1 MARIAITGSTGF
13 VGSNI
18 AESLVLLGHSVVGLT
33 RNRSGYNASWPL
45 VDVDYS
51 SDESISHALDGADG
65 VVHCAI
71 ADDFRRLINDRA
83 AAYDNYVALTE
94 RLARIADANG
104 QKFIFVSTDWVM
116 DGTGHRELESNHG
129 NAINYYGYLK
139 GLAEQAV
146 HSSLEGRGVVARVAG
161 VMGRHR
167 IAEAPRLQDVGFGF
181 YVDTLV
187 RSLRDGK
194 EFQVWGGPN
203 VNQITTPSLASEA
216 GAQIGRIIDRDATG
230 TFHLVG
236 DTAVTRMELA
246 YTTCDVFELP
256 RHLITEGEPPAAEL
270 FPGPVPV
277 DSSLGNDYTKSVLG
291 IGPQPVEDLLG
302 AFRREIDSGVVSP
315 LTSREL

>member
-1 MARIAITGSTGF
+1 MSRIAITGSTGF

-18 AESLVLLGHSVVGLT
+18 SEVLQSFGHTVVGLT
-33 RNRSGYNASWPL
+33 RDRRVHNAPWNL
-45 VDVDYS
+45 HDVNYA
-51 SDESISHALDGADG
+51 SDESLALAVEGADA

-71 ADDFRRLINDRA
+71 ADDFRRLLNDRA
-83 AAYDNYVALTE
+83 AAYDNYVGLTE

-104 QKFIFVSTDWVM
+104 QKFIFISTDWVM

-146 HSSLEGRGVVARVAG
+146 HSALEGRGVVARVAG

-187 RSLRDGK
+187 RSLRAGNQ
-194 EFQVWGGPN
+194 FQVWGGPN

-216 GAQIGRIIDRDATG
+216 GAQIARIIARDATG
-230 TFHLVG
+230 TLHLVG

-246 YTTCDVFELP
+246 YATCDVFELP
-256 RHLITEGEPPAAEL
+256 RDLITEGEPPVAEL
-270 FPGPVPV
+270 FPGPVPA
-277 DSSLGNDYTKSVLG
+277 DSSLANDHTKTVLG
-291 IGPQPVEDLLG
+291 LGPQPLTDILT
-302 AFRREIDSGVVSP
+302 AFRTEIDSGRVSP
-315 LTSREL
+315 LTRD

>member
-1 MARIAITGSTGF
+1 MSRFAITGSTGF
-13 VGSNI
+13 VGSNVS
-18 AESLVLLGHSVVGLT
+18 EVLMALGHTVVGLT
-33 RNRSGYNASWPL
+33 RDRRLHTAPWEL
-45 VDVDYS
+45 RDVDYS
-51 SDESISHALDGADG
+51 SDESLASAVAGADA

-71 ADDFRRLINDRA
+71 ADDFRRLLNDRP

-104 QKFIFVSTDWVM
+104 QKFIFISTDWVM

-146 HSSLEGRGVVARVAG
+146 HSALEGRGVVARVAG

-187 RSLRDGK
+187 RSLRAGK
-194 EFQVWGGPN
+194 EFQVWGGPK

-216 GAQIGRIIDRDATG
+216 GAQIARIVARDATG

-246 YTTCDVFELP
+246 YAACDVFDLP

-277 DSSLGNDYTKSVLG
+277 DSSLANEHTKSVLG
-291 IGPQPVEDLLG
+291 LGPQPLTDILT
-302 AFRREIDSGVVSP
+302 AFRTEIDSGHVSP
-315 LTSREL
+315 LTRD

>member
-1 MARIAITGSTGF
+1 MSRIAITGSTGF

-18 AESLVLLGHSVVGLT
+18 SEVLQSFGHTVVGLT
-33 RNRSGYNASWPL
+33 RDSRVHQAPWDL
-45 VDVDYS
+45 LDVDYS
-51 SDESISHALDGADG
+51 SDDSLAAAVAGADA

-71 ADDFRRLINDRA
+71 ADDFRRLLNDRA

-104 QKFIFVSTDWVM
+104 QKFIFISTDWVM

-146 HSSLEGRGVVARVAG
+146 HSALEGRGVVARVAG

-187 RSLRDGK
+187 RSLRAGQ

-216 GAQIGRIIDRDATG
+216 GAQISRIIARDATG

-246 YTTCDVFELP
+246 YATCDVFDLP
-256 RHLITEGEPPAAEL
+256 RQLITEGEPPAAEL

-277 DSSLGNDYTKSVLG
+277 DSSLANEHTKSVLG
-291 IGPQPVEDLLG
+291 LGPQPLTDILT
-302 AFRREIDSGVVSP
+302 AFRTEIDSGHVSP
-315 LTSREL
+315 LTRD

>member
-1 MARIAITGSTGF
+1 MSRIAITGSTGF

-18 AESLVLLGHSVVGLT
+18 SEVLQSFGHTVVGLT
-33 RNRSGYNASWPL
+33 RDRRVHNAPWEL
-45 VDVDYS
+45 HDVDYA
-51 SDESISHALDGADG
+51 SDASLASAVAGADA

-71 ADDFRRLINDRA
+71 ADDFRRLLNDRA

-104 QKFIFVSTDWVM
+104 QKFIFISTDWVM
-116 DGTGHRELESNHG
+116 DGTGHCELESNHG

-146 HSSLEGRGVVARVAG
+146 HSALEGRGVVARVAG

-187 RSLRDGK
+187 RSLRAGN

-216 GAQIGRIIDRDATG
+216 GAQIARIIARDATG

-246 YTTCDVFELP
+246 YATCDVFELP
-256 RHLITEGEPPAAEL
+256 RDLITEGEPPAAEL

-277 DSSLGNDYTKSVLG
+277 DSSLANEHTKTVLG
-291 IGPQPVEDLLG
+291 LGPQPLTDILT
-302 AFRREIDSGVVSP
+302 AFRAEIDSGHVSP
-315 LTSREL
+315 LTRD

>member
-13 VGSNI
+13 VGSNF
-18 AESLVLLGHSVVGLT
+18 AESLMLLGHSVVGLT
-33 RNRSGYNASWPL
+33 RNGSAHAASWPL

-51 SDESISHALDGADG
+51 SDDSISRALDGVDA

-71 ADDFRRLINDRA
+71 ADDFRRLLNDRA

-104 QKFIFVSTDWVM
+104 QKFIFISTDWVM

-187 RSLRDGK
+187 RSLRAGN
-194 EFQVWGGPN
+194 EFQVWGGPD

-216 GAQIGRIIDRDATG
+216 GAQIARIIARDATG

-246 YTTCDVFELP
+246 YAACDVFDLP
-256 RHLITEGEPPAAEL
+256 RTLITEGEPPAEEL

-277 DSSLGNDYTKSVLG
+277 DSSLANEHTKSVLG
-291 IGPQPVEDLLG
+291 IGPQPLHDILT
-302 AFRREIDSGVVSP
+302 AFRREIDGGTVSP
-315 LTSREL
+315 VTTN

>member
-1 MARIAITGSTGF
+1 MLRIAITGSTGF

-18 AESLVLLGHSVVGLT
+18 SEVLLSLGHTVVGLT
-33 RNRSGYNASWPL
+33 RDRRAHTAPWDL
-45 VDVDYS
+45 RDVDYS
-51 SDESISHALDGADG
+51 SDASLESAVAGADA

-71 ADDFRRLINDRA
+71 ADDFRRLLNDRA
-83 AAYDNYVALTE
+83 AAYENYVSLTE

-104 QKFIFVSTDWVM
+104 QKFIFISTDWVM

-187 RSLRDGK
+187 RALRAGN

-203 VNQITTPSLASEA
+203 VNQITTPSLASEV
-216 GAQIGRIIDRDATG
+216 GAQIARIIARDATG
-230 TFHLVG
+230 TLHLVG

-246 YTTCDVFELP
+246 YATCDVFDLP
-256 RHLITEGEPPAAEL
+256 RHLITEGEPPVAEL

-277 DSSLGNDYTKSVLG
+277 DSSLANEHTKSVLG
-291 IGPQPVEDLLG
+291 LGPQPLTDILT
-302 AFRREIDSGVVSP
+302 AFRTEIDSGRVSP
-315 LTSREL
+315 LTRD

>member
-1 MARIAITGSTGF
+1 MSRIAITGSTGF

-18 AESLVLLGHSVVGLT
+18 SEVLQSFGHTVVGLT
-33 RNRSGYNASWPL
+33 RDRRVHNAPWEL
-45 VDVDYS
+45 HDVDYA
-51 SDESISHALDGADG
+51 SDASLASAVAGADA

-71 ADDFRRLINDRA
+71 ADDFRRLLNDRA

-104 QKFIFVSTDWVM
+104 QKFIFISTDWVM

-146 HSSLEGRGVVARVAG
+146 HSALEGKGVVARVAG

-187 RSLRDGK
+187 RSLRAGN

-216 GAQIGRIIDRDATG
+216 GAQIARIIARDATG

-246 YTTCDVFELP
+246 YATCDVFDLP
-256 RHLITEGEPPAAEL
+256 RNLITEGEPPAAEL

-277 DSSLGNDYTKSVLG
+277 DSSLANEHTKTVLG
-291 IGPQPVEDLLG
+291 LGPQPLTDILT
-302 AFRREIDSGVVSP
+302 AFRAEIDSGHVSP
-315 LTSREL
+315 LTRD